1 MYKLVLEQRDVCLL
15 CNAKKPAFL
24 QLNNE
29 MPESVKFLFSSF
41 EGPTEK
47 YHNLIKF
54 QMSNFLSLLQQ
65 QNNKY
70 NKLKTEYLKV
80 NHMLN
85 ASKNE
90 NRKLKEA
97 LIMAR
102 VRFTAKINK

>member
-1 MYKLVLEQRDVCLL
+1 M
-15 CNAKKPAFL
+15 CNANKPAFL

-29 MPESVKFLFSSF
+29 MPETVKFLFSSF
-41 EGPTEK
+41 EEPMEK

-54 QMSNFLSLLQQ
+54 QMNNFLSLLQQ

-70 NKLKTEYLKV
+70 NKLKTEYLKL

-85 ASKNE
+85 ALKSE

-97 LIMAR
+97 LVMTR
-102 VRFTAKINK
+102 VRFPAGINK